1 MRRAYLDYE
10 ARARPSSVP
19 FFNAVVAPFMVY
31 QILNVTRSNE
41 EGDNN
46 LTITAYEHTRLGDF
60 LREVRFRIDRS
71 SHTARILLELI
82 NQREQHPLFV
92 PQGAIYIGTEG
103 LKQNG
108 SNKRYQ
114 SYVFM
119 KKISRQQR
127 MILEKRGLWPYDFS
141 KGL

>member
-19 FFNAVVAPFMVY
+19 FFNTVVAPFMVY
-31 QILNVTRSNE
+31 QILNVTRGNE
-41 EGDNN
+41 EGDNM
-46 LTITAYEHTRLGDF
+46 LYVTAYEHTRLGDF

-71 SHTARILLELI
+71 AHTARMLLDLI
-82 NQREQHPLFV
+82 KQGEQHPLFV
-92 PQGAIYIGTEG
+92 RHGAIFIGTEG

-119 KKISRQQR
+119 KKITRQQR
-127 MILEKRGLWPYDFS
+127 KALEKRGLWPYDFS
-141 KGL
+141 KDL